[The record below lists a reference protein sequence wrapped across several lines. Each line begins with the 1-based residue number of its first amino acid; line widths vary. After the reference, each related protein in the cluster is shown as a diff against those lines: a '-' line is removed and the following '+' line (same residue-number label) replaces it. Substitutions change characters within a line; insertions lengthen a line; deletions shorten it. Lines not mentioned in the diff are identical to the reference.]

1 MELYTSEILEWKSSL
16 IKETEYTPDTL
27 EFVITFNNG
36 EQYLYKGFSEETYH
50 AFCNAESQG
59 KFFLTEIRNKYNKK
73 TENQD
78 KENGRYALDLKPE
91 TQEANAA

>member
-27 EFVITFNNG
+27 EFAITFNNG
-36 EQYLYKGFSEETYH
+36 EQYLYKGLSEETYH